1 MTDELGRLESALR
14 ATSPRPPEPAR
25 ERAMAAAMAEFDR
38 RRQGMPGGA
47 RHKGKVPNR
56 GTSWIRR
63 LAMPKSRPTLAIA
76 TVAGFALLA
85 GLVIYL
91 TSVAPPHFYTAMPA
105 GVSPLGADP
114 GTPRPG
120 EGWRFRIGGSSEEI
134 SELARAAME
143 SEGWRSRSGG
153 VSSSEADPGTA
164 AFLAR
169 EMSGAVSGVE
179 ARRSTR
185 MRRPDDSLV
194 SATSIENVP
203 APSASFSRADG
214 ETFPAD
220 YYRVQGREQGRDQFA
235 DFDSNPIKVT
245 AEEPVSTFSIDVDTA
260 SYGFVRASLNN
271 GVLPQKD
278 AVRVEELINYFPY
291 DYPGPQ
297 SRETPFAAS
306 VSILPAPWNP
316 AVRLM
321 HIGIKGYVLDK
332 GTAPRA
338 NLVFLVDVSGSMD
351 EPNKLPLVVS
361 SLKLLLDTLAP
372 EDTVAIVVYA
382 GAVGTA
388 LPPTPVAERGRI
400 LAALEQLTAGGSTAG
415 AEGIRQA
422 YLLAERHFVEG
433 GINRVILAT
442 DGDFNV
448 GITDSEELEG
458 FIARKRE
465 SGVFLSVLGFG
476 MGNYNDAL
484 MQRLA
489 QNGNGNAAYI
499 DSLNEAR
506 KALVDEATSMLFPI
520 AKDVK
525 VQVEFN
531 PAVVSEYRL
540 IGYETRMLAREDFR
554 NDRVDAGEIGAG
566 HTVTAVYEVV
576 LAGSGAE
583 RIAPLRYRR
592 GKTAGIETG
601 LGEYSK
607 AMLEATEAKRLVISE
622 EWKEAMEAMNE
633 AGSEAMGERRTHF
646 RENAEDTLP
655 PFLVAEMLELATLKI
670 RFKLPGADTST
681 PITRVVTFADAFASV
696 DAAPRETRFAA
707 AVAGFGQLLRGGR
720 HTGAYGYDDVIA
732 LAQGARGDDPFGYR
746 AEFVNLVR
754 LAKSAAAMEPLD
766 R

>member
-14 ATSPRPPEPAR
+14 ATSPRPPAPAR

-38 RRQGMPGGA
+38 RRQGMSGGA

-76 TVAGFALLA
+76 AVAGFALLA
-85 GLVIYL
+85 GLVIHL
-91 TSVAPPHFYTAMPA
+91 TSVAPPYPDGYLYTPAPDDFY
-105 GVSPLGADP
+105 
-114 GTPRPG
+114 
-120 EGWRFRIGGSSEEI
+120 
-134 SELARAAME
+134 
-143 SEGWRSRSGG
+143 RSAEMSREYFAH
-153 VSSSEADPGTA
+153 EADSP
-164 AFLAR
+164 
-169 EMSGAVSGVE
+169 
-179 ARRSTR
+179 
-185 MRRPDDSLV
+185 V
-194 SATSIENVP
+194 SAASIENT
-203 APSASFSRADG
+203 PSALFSRADG
-214 ETFPAD
+214 ETFPSD
-220 YYRVQGREQGRDQFA
+220 HYREQGRDRFA
-235 DFDSNPIKVT
+235 VFDSNPVKVV

-291 DYPGPQ
+291 DYPGPE
-297 SRETPFAAS
+297 SRETPFAAN

-316 AVRLM
+316 AARLM
-321 HIGIKGYVLDK
+321 HIGIKGYALDR
-332 GTAPRA
+332 GAAPRA

-372 EDTVAIVVYA
+372 EDTVAIVVYSGAA
-382 GAVGTA
+382 GIA
-388 LPPTPVAERGRI
+388 LPPTRVAERGQI
-400 LAALEQLTAGGSTAG
+400 LAALEQLDAGGSTAG
-415 AEGIRQA
+415 GEGIRQA

-448 GITDSEELEG
+448 GITDLNELVG

-484 MQRLA
+484 MQHLA

-525 VQVEFN
+525 IQVEFN
-531 PAVVSEYRL
+531 PAAVSEYRL

-554 NDRVDAGEIGAG
+554 NDRVDAGEIGSG
-566 HTVTAVYEVV
+566 HTVTAIYEVV

-592 GKTAGIETG
+592 GETVETNTG
-601 LGEYSK
+601 F
-607 AMLEATEAKRLVISE
+607 A
-622 EWKEAMEAMNE
+622 
-633 AGSEAMGERRTHF
+633 
-646 RENAEDTLP
+646 D
-655 PFLVAEMLELATLKI
+655 ELATLKI
-670 RFKLPGADTST
+670 RYKRPDADTSI
-681 PITRVVTFADAFASV
+681 PITRVVTIADAFASV

-720 HTGAYGYDDVIA
+720 HTGAHYGYDDIIA
-732 LAQGARGDDPFGYR
+732 LAHGARGDDPFGYR
-746 AEFVNLVR
+746 TEFVKLVR
-754 LAKSAAAMEPLD
+754 LAKSAAAMEPLG